1 MDATTNT
8 GASAGSLETKEREE
22 PRWTLQEG
30 GEANRN
36 SSPTL
41 SPTLSPVCD
50 YIDCTYD
57 HLTAQTISI
66 LLPGVAHEL
75 HWNWN
80 ESKWTGKF
88 KIPPSIFKDQIF
100 CEAQV
105 YTPGFQIDSILI
117 SDYSSVL
124 TALYYLHLT
133 YTSETETRI

>member
-1 MDATTNT
+1 MDTTTNT
-8 GASAGSLETKEREE
+8 GAAAGSLETKEREE
-22 PRWTLQEG
+22 PRCTLQEG
-30 GEANRN
+30 GEANQN
-36 SSPTL
+36 S

-66 LLPGVAHEL
+66 LLPSVAHEL

-88 KIPPSIFKDQIF
+88 KIPPSIFKDQIS

-105 YTPGFQIDSILI
+105 YMPGFQFDSILI

-124 TALYYLHLT
+124 TALYYLHST
-133 YTSETETRI
+133 YISETETRI

>member
-1 MDATTNT
+1 MDPTTNT
-8 GASAGSLETKEREE
+8 AASAGSLETKAREG
-22 PRWTLQEG
+22 PRTLQEG

-41 SPTLSPVCD
+41 SPACD

-57 HLTAQTISI
+57 HLTAQAISI
-66 LLPGVAHEL
+66 LLPNIAHDL

-88 KIPPSIFKDQIF
+88 KILPSIFKDQIY
-100 CEAQV
+100 CEARV
-105 YTPGFQIDSILI
+105 RTPGFQFDSILI

-124 TALYYLHLT
+124 MALYYLHST
-133 YTSETETRI
+133 YTSEVETRI